1 VRIPAGYASGRLS
14 EVRVNEI
21 EPGSDP
27 RWDEFVAGEE
37 AGHVYQHSGWLRCLA
52 AEYDRPLIGLC
63 TEDGAGSLTGIL
75 PLVATRGIPLL
86 RGHPVLGARL
96 SSLPRTPVAG
106 PLARDSG
113 TAAAL
118 LAAALER
125 ARDQEGARLQI
136 KRAAADLDGLV
147 DGLGGAAWRSS
158 YVVTLPDDPGG
169 LRFGNSR
176 NHGRIKWAVNKA
188 AKEGVEV
195 RVAENLS
202 DVQAW
207 YPLYLRTM
215 REVVVPPRPLRLFEA
230 MWRELAPHDLMRL
243 YVAEQ
248 RGTMIAGSIVLGLGR
263 TAFYAF
269 NGRLR
274 SALPLRPNEV
284 LQWEAIHDACKRGF
298 ERYDLGEV
306 VAGGEGLADFKRKWG
321 ADEVQLHRYYHPPP
335 EPDGDDDGGGGG
347 LAKRATAMWPRLPLG
362 VTRLAG
368 DVAYRW
374 L

>member
-1 VRIPAGYASGRLS
+1 LPEA
-14 EVRVNEI
+14 RVKEI

-27 RWDEFVAGEE
+27 RWDEFVAEHPD
-37 AGHVYQHSGWLRCLA
+37 GHVYLHSAWLRCLE
-52 AEYDRPLIGLC
+52 AEYPRPVVALC
-63 TEDGAGSLTGIL
+63 TEDGNGGLTGVM
-75 PLVATRGIPLL
+75 PLVATRGVPLL
-86 RGHPVLGARL
+86 RGSATLGARL
-96 SSLPRTPVAG
+96 SSLPRTPLAG
-106 PLARDSG
+106 PLARDRDA
-113 TAAAL
+113 TVALLEAAL
-118 LAAALER
+118 AR
-125 ARDQEGARLQI
+125 AEGAQLQI
-136 KRAAADLDGLV
+136 KRAKADLDGLV
-147 DGLGGAAWRSS
+147 AGIGGAPWRAS
-158 YVVTLPDDPGG
+158 YVLSLPDDPEAV
-169 LRFGNSR
+169 RFGNSR

-188 AKEGVEV
+188 SKEGVSV
-195 RVAENLS
+195 RVANDVA

-207 YPLYLRTM
+207 YPLYLKTM

-230 MWRELAPHDLMRL
+230 MWREMEPQGLMRL

-248 RGTMIAGSIVLGLGR
+248 EGSGMIAGSIVLGVGR

-284 LQWEAIHDACKRGF
+284 LQWEAIHDACRRGF

-306 VAGGEGLADFKRKWG
+306 VEGRAGLAEFKRKWG

-335 EPDGDDDGGGGG
+335 EPHDNGDEGDGSG
-347 LAKRATAMWPRLPLG
+347 LLSRAAMSVWPRLPLG
-362 VTRLAG
+362 LTRRAG

>member
-1 VRIPAGYASGRLS
+1 M
-14 EVRVNEI
+14 RVSEI

-27 RWDEFVAGEE
+27 RWDEFVAGEPD
-37 AGHVYQHSGWLRCLA
+37 GHVYQHSGWLRCLQ
-52 AEYDRPLIGLC
+52 AEYDRPLTGLC
-63 TEDGAGSLTGIL
+63 AENGAGGLTGVL
-75 PLVATRGIPLL
+75 PLISTRGVPLL
-86 RGHPVLGARL
+86 RRSSVVGARV

-106 PLARDSG
+106 PLARD
-113 TAAAL
+113 TDAAAAL
-118 LAAALER
+118 LEAALER
-125 ARDQEGARLQI
+125 ARRQDGARLQI

-147 DGLGGAAWRSS
+147 DGLGGAAWRST
-158 YVVTLPDDPGG
+158 YVVALPDDPEA

-195 RVAENLS
+195 RVAEDLS
-202 DVQAW
+202 DVRAW

-248 RGTMIAGSIVLGLGR
+248 RGSMIAGSIVLGLGR

-284 LQWEAIHDACKRGF
+284 LQWEAIHDACRRGF

-321 ADEVQLHRYYHPPP
+321 ADEVQMHRYYHPPP
-335 EPDGDDDGGGGG
+335 EAGGDDAGGGG
-347 LAKRATAMWPRLPLG
+347 LAKRVWPRLPLG
-362 VTRLAG
+362 ATRLAG
-368 DVAYRW
+368 DIAYRW

>member
-1 VRIPAGYASGRLS
+1 MRVR
-14 EVRVNEI
+14 EI

-27 RWDEFVAGEE
+27 RWDDFVAGEPD
-37 AGHVYQHSGWLRCLA
+37 GHVYLHSGWLRCLE
-52 AEYDRPLIGLC
+52 AEYARPLIGLC
-63 TEDGAGSLTGIL
+63 TEDDGRLTGIL
-75 PLVATRGIPLL
+75 PLLATRGVPLL
-86 RGHPVLGARL
+86 RRSSVVGARL

-106 PLARDSG
+106 PLARDREA
-113 TAAAL
+113 AAAL
-118 LAAALER
+118 LEAALDR
-125 ARDQEGARLQI
+125 ARERPGTRLQV

-147 DGLGGAAWRSS
+147 EGLGGAPWRAS
-158 YVVTLPDDPGG
+158 YVVALPDDPDA

-195 RVAENLS
+195 RLAEDLS

-243 YVAEQ
+243 YVVEQ

-284 LQWEAIHDACKRGF
+284 IQWEAIHDACRRGF

-321 ADEVQLHRYYHPPP
+321 ADEVQMHRYYHPPP
-335 EPDGDDDGGGGG
+335 EPEGDDAGGGGG
-347 LAKRATAMWPRLPLG
+347 LAKRATKLWPRLPLG
-362 VTRLAG
+362 ATRLAG
-368 DVAYRW
+368 DIAYRW

>member
-1 VRIPAGYASGRLS
+1 MS
-14 EVRVNEI
+14 EAPRVNEI
-21 EPGSDP
+21 EPGADP
-27 RWDEFVAGEE
+27 RWDEFVLGHPD
-37 AGHVYQHSGWLRCLA
+37 GHVYLHSAWLRCLE
-52 AEYDRPLIGLC
+52 AEYSRPLTGLC
-63 TEDGAGSLTGIL
+63 TEDSGGRLTGVL
-75 PLVATRGIPLL
+75 PLVATRGMPLL
-86 RGHPVLGARL
+86 RRNATVGARL
-96 SSLPRTPVAG
+96 SSLPRTPLAG
-106 PLARDSG
+106 PLAMDRAA
-113 TAAAL
+113 TAAL
-118 LAAALER
+118 LEAAVER
-125 ARDQEGARLQI
+125 AKHSAARLQV
-136 KRAAADLDGLV
+136 KRAAPDLDGLV
-147 DGLGGAAWRSS
+147 PEIGGAPWRVS
-158 YVVTLPDDPGG
+158 YVLTLPDDEAA

-195 RVAENLS
+195 RVADDLS
-202 DVQAW
+202 DVHAW

-230 MWRELAPHDLMRL
+230 MWNELAPHDLMRL

-248 RGTMIAGSIVLGLGR
+248 RDSMIAGSIVLGLGR

-284 LQWEAIHDACKRGF
+284 LQWEAIHDACRRGF

-306 VAGGEGLADFKRKWG
+306 TAGRAGLAEFKRKWG

-335 EPDGDDDGGGGG
+335 KSGTDADAEDADSDGSVVH
-347 LAKRATAMWPRLPLG
+347 RAATSLWTRLP
-362 VTRLAG
+362 VAATRFAG

>member
-1 VRIPAGYASGRLS
+1 M
-14 EVRVNEI
+14 RVSEI

-27 RWDEFVAGEE
+27 RWDEFVAGEPE
-37 AGHVYQHSGWLRCLA
+37 GHVYQHSGWLRCLA

-63 TEDGAGSLTGIL
+63 AEDGDGGLTGIL
-75 PLVATRGIPLL
+75 PLVSTSGVPLF
-86 RGHPVLGARL
+86 RRSAVVGARV

-106 PLARDSG
+106 PLARDRG
-113 TAAAL
+113 TAATL
-118 LAAALER
+118 LEAALDR
-125 ARDQEGARLQI
+125 ARQHDGARLQI
-136 KRAAADLDGLV
+136 KRAAPDLDGLV
-147 DGLGGAAWRSS
+147 DGLGGAPWRST
-158 YVVTLPDDPGG
+158 YVVALPDDPEA

-195 RVAENLS
+195 RVAEDLS
-202 DVQAW
+202 DVRAW

-248 RGTMIAGSIVLGLGR
+248 RGSMIAGSIVLGLGR
-263 TAFYAF
+263 TAYYAF

-284 LQWEAIHDACKRGF
+284 LQWEAIHDACRRGF

-321 ADEVQLHRYYHPPP
+321 ADEVQMHRYYHPPP
-335 EPDGDDDGGGGG
+335 EPDADDADGGG
-347 LAKRATAMWPRLPLG
+347 LARRVWPRLPLG
-362 VTRLAG
+362 ATRLAG
-368 DVAYRW
+368 DIAYRW